1 MRKIFAILLM
11 TAAIFANQPSQNRV
25 LDEVKWIV
33 GEAVFEKNAASLAEI
48 YADEKSF
55 LDANSNLD
63 FTKIIPPLASRGLII
78 FNFSKIWESKMAFG
92 GEIPPMLLI
101 YVINSVLN
109 ELEFGEALPTAWSN
123 IGGKV
128 SYELSIQSEFMLS
141 PAALYTELKRY
152 GVVVKRVKKTGQ
164 TDFEYELDFS
174 NARLIGEPYK
184 LGVKYKI
191 DIPMRSYLFD
201 LKEAKTLEV
210 QARAGSHWTPWVS
223 FFDEKLNLVS
233 QNRLLDEKN
242 YINLNVPK
250 GVRYALVGDTFSLQ
264 NIRRGIEVLIK

>member
-1 MRKIFAILLM
+1 M
-11 TAAIFANQPSQNRV
+11 
-25 LDEVKWIV
+25 
-33 GEAVFEKNAASLAEI
+33 
-48 YADEKSF
+48 
-55 LDANSNLD
+55 
-63 FTKIIPPLASRGLII
+63 
-78 FNFSKIWESKMAFG
+78 
-92 GEIPPMLLI
+92 
-101 YVINSVLN
+101 
-109 ELEFGEALPTAWSN
+109 
-123 IGGKV
+123 
-128 SYELSIQSEFMLS
+128 
-141 PAALYTELKRY
+141 
-152 GVVVKRVKKTGQ
+152 
-164 TDFEYELDFS
+164 
-174 NARLIGEPYK
+174 
-184 LGVKYKI
+184 KYKI